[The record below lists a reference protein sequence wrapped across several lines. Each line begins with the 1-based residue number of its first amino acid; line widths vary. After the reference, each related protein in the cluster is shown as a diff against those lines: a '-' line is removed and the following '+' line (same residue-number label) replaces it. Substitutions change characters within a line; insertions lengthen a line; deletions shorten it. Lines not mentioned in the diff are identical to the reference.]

1 MFAWRKTL
9 SLCLISVIVEFEL
22 HTRKIT
28 LDLLKK
34 TLVELAVSPKRIR
47 ILLKAYL
54 FRNKKLNLENLTPKM
69 LNFFY

>member
-1 MFAWRKTL
+1 MFAWTKTL

-34 TLVELAVSPKRIR
+34 TLVELAVSPKGIR

>member
-34 TLVELAVSPKRIR
+34 NFGGACCIS
-47 ILLKAYL
+47 
-54 FRNKKLNLENLTPKM
+54 KKN
-69 LNFFY
+69 